1 MKKIVGWTLAI
12 FGGFL
17 CFASV
22 ICIPAVLI
30 AEEITW
36 SMRIFMVLCYLV
48 LAVGSGVICRLGIRV
63 KSGNAGNGIKKRKQL
78 NESSAA
84 GSEEQQKKMEPVYK
98 PVSDR
103 RAIVSDGKF
112 TYEFPIRDLFPDG
125 KKGLDYQE
133 LQWDFQVTANIAKH
147 ILDFGGM
154 VKRISILGG
163 CTEIYHTGTVGYGNS
178 YSTLESFVEKSME
191 DIEAAEN
198 EAGQQYGMW
207 FTGLDCG
214 DLNID
219 AEIKETDIKVR
230 ISFLSV
236 RISIGLENTAQG
248 FLYLVDFANKFG
260 AEDFDRGVGKD
271 KIFWDSSMK
280 IFRRSYQL
288 EESRTMFLTSYM
300 NEKGDFTKY
309 SVDVETADDS
319 HYEILPENMDKLTQI
334 LKEKLSQ
341 KYLQSPSVSCAYYL
355 QYHSGGE
362 LIALL
367 REYDLIDSEFHYY

>member
-1 MKKIVGWTLAI
+1 MKKIVGWILAI
-12 FGGFL
+12 LGGFF
-17 CFASV
+17 CFVLV
-22 ICIPAVLI
+22 ICILAVLI
-30 AEEITW
+30 SEGITW

-63 KSGNAGNGIKKRKQL
+63 KSVNAGNEIKKRKQL
-78 NESSAA
+78 NESRAA
-84 GSEEQQKKMEPVYK
+84 DSEEQQKKMKPVYK
-98 PVSDR
+98 PVSNR
-103 RAIVSDGKF
+103 RAIVSDGEF

-125 KKGLDYQE
+125 KKGLEYQE
-133 LQWDFQVTANIAKH
+133 LQWNFQVAANIAKH

-178 YSTLESFVEKSME
+178 YFTLESFVEKSME
-191 DIEAAEN
+191 DIEAAEK
-198 EAGQQYGMW
+198 EAIEEYDIW
-207 FTGLDCG
+207 FTSLDCG

-230 ISFLSV
+230 ISFMSIK
-236 RISIGLENTAQG
+236 ISIGLGNGPEG
-248 FLYLVDFANKFG
+248 FLYLMDFVNKFG

-271 KIFWDSSMK
+271 KMFWDSSMK

-367 REYDLIDSEFHYY
+367 REYNFINKEFHYY